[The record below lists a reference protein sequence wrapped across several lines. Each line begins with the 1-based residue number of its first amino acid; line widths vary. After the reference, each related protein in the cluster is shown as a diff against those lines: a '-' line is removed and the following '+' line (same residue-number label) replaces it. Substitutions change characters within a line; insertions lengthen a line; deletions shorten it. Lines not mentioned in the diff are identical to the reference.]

1 MRASGTTDVDCIDV
15 RDGIVIPT
23 RSVTWGR
30 IRALFR

>member
-1 MRASGTTDVDCIDV
+1 MLVYGTTDVDCIDV